1 MRIKQA
7 SRFARGGLAA
17 ALALLGVARSQAQLQ
32 PEVTLKDTF
41 DVSGFT
47 FNLDQELASRQTGTA
62 ATAGYSWSGG
72 AAEDYQLGVED
83 APGALRLQSTGY
95 TAVSPN
101 HNFVEG
107 SSFTITFDL
116 DAGVNDPDG
125 LSDDWTAVIFGATS
139 QNAFVNGSNGMG
151 ILFRNNGNIEVWDGG
166 TRVSGGDGG
175 IAGGLPKGVNTV
187 RLECE
192 VDNFRGAPAT
202 IRMFVNDQQVNI
214 GASTAEHVKAAGFR
228 GNYVS
233 FGNYA
238 SAGNLWVSSIDNL
251 TVTTTPCIQLSTTG
265 VGAYRTGVSEEIS
278 VTIPAQ
284 MIANGPATLNVL
296 SSNPDVAIPRHA
308 TVENILTLT
317 FSGPADLTKTF
328 RAEGVRQGNAT
339 FFVDND
345 AGACVSGDVAVVVQ
359 NGPGMAEVVFED
371 SFNTSF
377 ISWDLNVERE
387 TRQKGTAGLLNY
399 LEGAAS
405 APGGLA
411 DDFTQLGFWEGKLT
425 IINQGNGVSPA
436 HNFIEGSEFTIEFEV
451 EPGVSN
457 PTRDSDNWA
466 AIVFGSPTPNRFV
479 NSGTGMGILFRN
491 DGRIEVW
498 DGASRVYGSALADAL
513 PAGPLHV
520 MIDVSAANFAGSPA
534 TIAMFVN
541 GEQVRLAPNS
551 MNYVK
556 NSGMLGNY
564 ITLAGIGEFME
575 HNFDNLKVVSM
586 ACVAVSLDK
595 ATITPGE
602 TSATATV
609 KVPEAL
615 VAGKS
620 AVVRLVSSNPSVAT
634 LAGAVDGVVT
644 LTFAQGGPLSQS
656 VAVTKVGTGVA
667 SFSVETDELV
677 CLGSPAMLS
686 VVSALVRN
694 PSFEANAAGAYPGY
708 GAIAD
713 WNGPSGL
720 NNSNGP
726 FHDNSQIPDRA
737 QIAFVQGSG
746 TLSQQITGLEPNK
759 DYWLQFRYNVRNC
772 CGGTMDLAVRF
783 AGADLLNVAGIQ
795 PSLASPY
802 QSANVVFRPVDS
814 SGLLEFTTAAAGDA
828 TLLLDGVT
836 LVQRDEG
843 NVVLRNPSFEASG
856 TPPWPGYINPNRISG
871 WTGTGGFGV
880 NFTGAGPFADN
891 GSAPNQDLVAFIQGA
906 ATLSQNVSG
915 LVPGEFYSVSYAYNA
930 RSGNN
935 PRLRVTFGDVVL
947 VEEDVAPVGG
957 SAPYHSKSVT
967 FQAAGGSGALTF
979 AQIAEGDQTVLI
991 DNVAITGASS
1001 TLPCIK
1007 VTPTR
1012 QDLSVGQVNN
1022 LVTITIPAELT
1033 AARAAE
1039 ITVTALDPGVAQP
1052 VGAVNNV
1059 LKITFEV
1066 GGPLAKTFDI
1076 AVLARGTGRLAL
1088 SNPHGVC
1095 FEGDVVVVNAS
1106 GSFIKNP
1113 SFEANPAGGFPG
1125 YGAIDSWTGG
1135 SGLNRAAGPFHD
1147 NGLIPDRAQVG
1158 FSQGSRILSQTLAG
1172 LANGKRYVLGFSY
1185 NVRNCCGGTIDVATR
1200 FGGVELGRI
1209 DFIQIVGAGNPY
1221 HYQEY
1226 AFTASGTQ
1234 GLLEFET
1241 FAAGDATLVID
1252 AVTLT
1257 QVDENQVPVR
1267 NASFEASGNPAWPG
1281 YIQPA
1286 RVFGW
1291 NATGSYGVNIGG
1303 VGPFADNGGVV
1314 DQDTVAFLQ
1323 GANSSLSQSIGGL
1336 VPGSNYTLTYAYNAR
1351 GGNSP
1356 QLRVT
1361 IGGQVAQ
1368 DEVVTPAGAGAYPV
1382 RQFVFSADAETMD
1395 LVFTQTAAGDN
1406 TVLLDNVRI
1415 VPGGQAPAPGLTILR
1430 GDGAS
1435 VQVSWPAPAE
1445 GFILQT
1451 SANVTGPWIDSTAPV
1466 IIDAGRNTVS
1476 ETAAG
1481 AKFFRLKK

>member
-1 MRIKQA
+1 
-7 SRFARGGLAA
+7 LAA

-228 GNYVS
+228 GNFVS

-284 MIANGPATLNVL
+284 MVANGPATLNVL

-377 ISWDLNVERE
+377 ISWDINVERE

-513 PAGPLHV
+513 PAGPLQV

-602 TSATATV
+602 TSAMATV

-1066 GGPLAKTFDI
+1066 GGPLAKAFDI